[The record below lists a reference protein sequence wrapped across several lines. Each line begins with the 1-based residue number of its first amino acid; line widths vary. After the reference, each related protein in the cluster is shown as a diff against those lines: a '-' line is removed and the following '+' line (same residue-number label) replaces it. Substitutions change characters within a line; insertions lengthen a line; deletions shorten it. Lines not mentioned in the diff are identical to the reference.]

1 MEDLL
6 AMKDTARR
14 ADLLFMGSIKG
25 WFVMSYVVCT
35 TCFWLSEAPT
45 RGPLRGPQRCRCEE
59 QVKPE
64 YGVLDCPSGFH
75 LCHICATTV
84 VGGTS
89 RWSWEAC
96 TFCRSVNTS
105 TQKKFGFSLALGR
118 HSIMN
123 GISIPLKEKLAADDP
138 RYAEMINF
146 VNFSVTL
153 SDWGILRARQMFEL
167 VPEWNLLKVVSL
179 EDWQKKFKN
188 DRKTSLAALKNY
200 YGVKEF
206 SDLLKK

>member
-14 ADLLFMGSIKG
+14 ADLLNARSIKD

-35 TCFWLSEAPT
+35 TCYWLSEAPI
-45 RGPLRGPQRCRCEE
+45 RGLHRGPQRCSCEE
-59 QVKPE
+59 QVSRKD
-64 YGVLDCPSGFH
+64 VSLDCPSGFH
-75 LCHICATTV
+75 LCYICARTK

-96 TFCRSVNTS
+96 NFCLTANSGTH
-105 TQKKFGFSLALGR
+105 KKFGFSLALGR

-123 GISIPLKEKLAADDP
+123 GISIPLREKITADDQ
-138 RYAEMINF
+138 RVVDLLNF
-146 VNFSVTL
+146 ANFSVAL
-153 SDWGILRARQMFEL
+153 SDWGILRARQLFES
-167 VPEWNLLKVVSL
+167 VPEWEPLKVVSL
-179 EDWQKKFKN
+179 EDWQKKFKSS
-188 DRKTSLAALKNY
+188 RETSLAALKNY

-206 SDLLKK
+206 SDLL

>member
-6 AMKDTARR
+6 AMKLTVRR
-14 ADLLFMGSIKG
+14 ADLLFTGSIKG

-35 TCFWLSEAPT
+35 TCFWLSDPSS
-45 RGPLRGPQRCRCEE
+45 RDSQRCRCEE

-64 YGVLDCPSGFH
+64 YGLLDCPSGFH
-75 LCHICATTV
+75 LCYICATTL

-96 TFCRSVNTS
+96 TFCRSANTS

-153 SDWGILRARQMFEL
+153 SDWGILRARQVFES

-179 EDWQKKFKN
+179 EDWQKKFKSN
-188 DRKTSLAALKNY
+188 RKTSLAALKNY

-206 SDLLKK
+206 SDLL

>member
-25 WFVMSYVVCT
+25 WFVMSRVVCT
-35 TCFWLSEAPT
+35 TCFRLSNPS
-45 RGPLRGPQRCRCEE
+45 RSDSQRCRCEE
-59 QVKPE
+59 QVKSN

-75 LCHICATTV
+75 LCYICATTV

-96 TFCRSVNTS
+96 KFCLSVNSS

-123 GISIPLKEKLAADDP
+123 GISIPLKEKLAVDDK
-138 RYAEMINF
+138 RFEDLVTFA
-146 VNFSVTL
+146 NFSVTL
-153 SDWGILRARQMFEL
+153 SDWGNLRARELFES
-167 VPEWNLLKVVSL
+167 VPEWKLLKAVSL

-188 DRKTSLAALKNY
+188 DRKTSLEALKNY
-200 YGVKEF
+200 SGVKEF
-206 SDLLKK
+206 SDLL

>member
-35 TCFWLSEAPT
+35 TCYWLSDVPT
-45 RGPLRGPQRCRCEE
+45 RGPKRGPQRCWCEE
-59 QVKPE
+59 QVKRQ
-64 YGVLDCPSGFH
+64 YVSLDCPSGFH
-75 LCHICATTV
+75 LCYICATTL

-96 TFCRSVNTS
+96 KLCLSVNSS
-105 TQKKFGFSLALGR
+105 TQKEFGFSLALGR

-123 GISIPLKEKLAADDP
+123 GISIPLREKLAADDQ
-138 RYAEMINF
+138 RVVDLMNF
-146 VNFSVTL
+146 ANFSVRL
-153 SDWGILRARQMFEL
+153 SDWGILQARQLFES
-167 VPEWNLLKVVSL
+167 VPDWKSLKVVSL

-188 DRKTSLAALKNY
+188 NRKTSLEALKNY

-206 SDLLKK
+206 SDLL